1 MTLWK
6 GVSKIN
12 VNDICVINS
21 IILTNNIVFT
31 VITFEF
37 IFIFKDSWELKYVK
51 YSSNRETNKVI
62 Q

>member
-21 IILTNNIVFT
+21 IFLTNNIVFT

-37 IFIFKDSWELKYVK
+37 IFIFKVSWELKYVK

>member
-21 IILTNNIVFT
+21 IFLTNNIVFT